1 MDVLLHE
8 AGMRIGKQKTE
19 KQKVGLHE
27 AVNRF
32 YGFMSSFINFLKRNK
47 LYSAV
52 NLLGLS
58 LSMAFVLLLAVY
70 VTSQLSTD
78 SFQKNADRIYV
89 IAQKETVTNA
99 YWMSRHMKA
108 NFPEI
113 EKSAS
118 YSTNGLQEYKIDGN
132 IVNARTSY
140 ADSSFFDMFS
150 FPLVEGDFRE
160 WKASIGGVLI
170 SESFAKAQFGDKDP
184 VGREIRFDGADSTVS
199 TLTVSGVFKD
209 IENSIIR
216 PCDIFLR
223 GEIMT
228 ITNRANDE
236 RMSNAGSSICFV
248 MAYPNADLPA
258 RHDDVLK
265 WCRENFWTYSS
276 DYGGDEND
284 VRIIPLRDVYFLSE
298 GYEDYNDSLVMGNKT
313 TVMLLGGMCFL
324 LLLFA
329 ILNYV
334 NMTTALS
341 GFRAKEMATRR
352 LIGATK
358 GGIFLKMIVE
368 STIICAAAMVVAIL
382 LGEALSPAVSK
393 ALNYDI
399 SIFKAVS
406 PASVLVCVLF
416 TVLVG
421 VIAGLV
427 PALIIQK
434 AEPIEIVRGTL
445 RLKTKTLY
453 SKVIIVIQNVI
464 TVVMLVT
471 AFTMH
476 LQIRSMINAPMG
488 YNTEDQITI
497 SNEYGRAGEL
507 APLIN
512 KLKAESCVEAVGLG
526 DGYPM
531 FDTNNW
537 TMSTESGKE
546 ASFQMV
552 KGDSA
557 YFNIL
562 GIRKKQD
569 NHSPNSYWLNE
580 YAYGI
585 LEIDESATEFT
596 TKSNS
601 TWQIGGIYYDF
612 KIKSLLQE
620 QHPALIYQY
629 DEYPAG
635 KWPWTILVKT
645 TPDHKEA
652 FARVK
657 AVFSELYP
665 DKLFD
670 ASYVEDDIKA
680 VFASENRVLEIMV
693 IFTILSL
700 FVSALGL
707 VAMSSYYM
715 QQERRTVSLK
725 KVYGADYNSVLWGL
739 VAEFMKMIGVAFV
752 IAVPVAWYL
761 MHTWLNGYSYRIGL
775 HWWIF
780 AVAGLFT
787 AVIAALAV
795 LWQAVRAARTN
806 PAIELKKE

>member
-1 MDVLLHE
+1 M
-8 AGMRIGKQKTE
+8 
-19 KQKVGLHE
+19 
-27 AVNRF
+27 N
-32 YGFMSSFINFLKRNK
+32 SFINFLKRNK

-89 IAQKETVTNA
+89 IAQKETLSSA
-99 YWMSRHMKA
+99 YWLSRHMKA

-113 EKSAS
+113 ERSAS
-118 YSTNGLQEYKIDGN
+118 YSSNGMREYKIDGN

-150 FPLVEGDFRE
+150 FPLVEGDFSE
-160 WKASIGGVLI
+160 WKASISGVLI

-236 RMSNAGSSICFV
+236 RMSNAGSSTCFV

-258 RHDDVLK
+258 RHDDILK
-265 WCRENFWTYSS
+265 WCRENFWRYMS
-276 DYGGDEND
+276 DYGGGDNN
-284 VRIIPLRDVYFLSE
+284 VRIIPLRDVYFLSD
-298 GYEDYNDSLVMGNKT
+298 GNEDYNDSLRLGNKT
-313 TVMLLGGMCFL
+313 TVMLLAGMCFL

-358 GGIFLKMIVE
+358 GGIFMKMIVE
-368 STIICAAAMVVAIL
+368 STIICAAAMVIAVL
-382 LGEALSPAVSK
+382 LGEAISPAASK
-393 ALNYDI
+393 VLNYDI
-399 SIFKAVS
+399 SIFKAIS
-406 PASVLVCVLF
+406 PVSVLVCVLF

-421 VIAGLV
+421 VIAGIV

-471 AFTMH
+471 AFTMF
-476 LQIRSMINAPMG
+476 LQIRSMINAPVG

-497 SNEYGRAGEL
+497 SNQFGLAGDL
-507 APLIN
+507 TPLIN

-526 DGYPM
+526 DGHPM
-531 FDTNNW
+531 FMTNNW
-537 TMSTESGKE
+537 TMSTESGRE
-546 ASFQMV
+546 ASFQLV

-585 LEIDESATEFT
+585 LGIDETATEFT
-596 TKSNS
+596 TKSNG
-601 TWQIGGIYYDF
+601 TMQIGGIYYDF
-612 KIKSLLQE
+612 KIKPLLEE

>member
-1 MDVLLHE
+1 M
-8 AGMRIGKQKTE
+8 
-19 KQKVGLHE
+19 
-27 AVNRF
+27 N
-32 YGFMSSFINFLKRNK
+32 SFINFLKRNK

-89 IAQKETVTNA
+89 IAQKETVTSA

-150 FPLVEGDFRE
+150 FPLVEGDLRE

-358 GGIFLKMIVE
+358 GGIFMKMIVE
-368 STIICAAAMVVAIL
+368 STIICAAAMVIAVL
-382 LGEALSPAVSK
+382 LGEAISPAASK
-393 ALNYDI
+393 VLNYDI
-399 SIFKAVS
+399 SIFKAIS

-416 TVLVG
+416 AVLVG

-434 AEPIEIVRGTL
+434 TEPIEIVRGTL

-471 AFTMH
+471 AFTMY

-537 TMSTESGKE
+537 TMSTESGRE
-546 ASFQMV
+546 ASFQLV

-569 NHSPNSYWLNE
+569 NHTPDCYWLNE
-580 YAYGI
+580 YAYGV
-585 LEIDESATEFT
+585 LGIDETATEFT
-596 TKSNS
+596 TKSNR
-601 TWQIGGIYYDF
+601 TMQIGGIYYDF
-612 KIKSLLQE
+612 KIKPLLEE

-725 KVYGADYNSVLWGL
+725 KVYGADYNSVLWSL

-787 AVIAALAV
+787 ALIAVLSV

>member
-1 MDVLLHE
+1 M
-8 AGMRIGKQKTE
+8 
-19 KQKVGLHE
+19 
-27 AVNRF
+27 
-32 YGFMSSFINFLKRNK
+32 
-47 LYSAV
+47 
-52 NLLGLS
+52 
-58 LSMAFVLLLAVY
+58 
-70 VTSQLSTD
+70 
-78 SFQKNADRIYV
+78 
-89 IAQKETVTNA
+89 
-99 YWMSRHMKA
+99 
-108 NFPEI
+108 
-113 EKSAS
+113 
-118 YSTNGLQEYKIDGN
+118 
-132 IVNARTSY
+132 
-140 ADSSFFDMFS
+140 
-150 FPLVEGDFRE
+150 
-160 WKASIGGVLI
+160 
-170 SESFAKAQFGDKDP
+170 
-184 VGREIRFDGADSTVS
+184 
-199 TLTVSGVFKD
+199 
-209 IENSIIR
+209 
-216 PCDIFLR
+216 
-223 GEIMT
+223 
-228 ITNRANDE
+228 
-236 RMSNAGSSICFV
+236 
-248 MAYPNADLPA
+248 
-258 RHDDVLK
+258 
-265 WCRENFWTYSS
+265 S
-276 DYGGDEND
+276 DYGGGDND
-284 VRIIPLRDVYFLSE
+284 VRIIPLRDVYFLSD
-298 GYEDYNDSLVMGNKT
+298 GNEDYNDSLRLGNKT
-313 TVMLLGGMCFL
+313 TVMLLAGMCFL

-358 GGIFLKMIVE
+358 GGIFMKMIVE
-368 STIICAAAMVVAIL
+368 STIICAAAMVIAVL
-382 LGEALSPAVSK
+382 LGEAISPAASK
-393 ALNYDI
+393 VLNYDI
-399 SIFKAVS
+399 SIFKAIS
-406 PASVLVCVLF
+406 PVSVLVCVLF

-421 VIAGLV
+421 VIAGIV

-471 AFTMH
+471 AFTMY

-537 TMSTESGKE
+537 TMSTESGRE
-546 ASFQMV
+546 ASFQLV

-569 NHSPNSYWLNE
+569 NHTPDCYWLNE
-580 YAYGI
+580 YAYGV
-585 LEIDESATEFT
+585 LGIDETATEFT
-596 TKSNS
+596 TKSNR
-601 TWQIGGIYYDF
+601 TMQIGGIYYDF
-612 KIKSLLQE
+612 KIKPLLEE

-725 KVYGADYNSVLWGL
+725 KVYGADYNSVLWSL

>member
-1 MDVLLHE
+1 M
-8 AGMRIGKQKTE
+8 
-19 KQKVGLHE
+19 
-27 AVNRF
+27 N
-32 YGFMSSFINFLKRNK
+32 SFINFLKRNK

-70 VTSQLSTD
+70 VTSQLGID
-78 SFQKNADRIYV
+78 SFNKNADRIYV
-89 IAQKETVTNA
+89 VAQKETLSSG
-99 YWMSRHMKA
+99 YWLSRHMKA
-108 NFPEI
+108 NFPEV
-113 EKSAS
+113 ERSAS
-118 YSTNGLQEYKIDGN
+118 YSSNGLQEYKIDGN

-160 WKASIGGVLI
+160 WKASISGVLI
-170 SESFAKAQFGDKDP
+170 SESFAKAQFADKDP
-184 VGREIRFDGADSTVS
+184 VGREIRYDGADSTVS
-199 TLTVSGVFKD
+199 ILTVSGVFKD
-209 IENSIIR
+209 IENSIIK

-228 ITNRANDE
+228 ITNQANDE
-236 RMSNAGSSICFV
+236 RMSNSGAATCFV
-248 MAYPNADLPA
+248 MTYPSADLPA
-258 RHDDVLK
+258 RHDDILK
-265 WCRENFWTYSS
+265 WCRENWWVYSS

-284 VRIIPLRDVYFLSE
+284 VRIIPLRDVYFLSD
-298 GYEDYNDSLVMGNKT
+298 GNEDYNDSLVLGNKT
-313 TVMLLGGMCFL
+313 TVMLLAGMCFL

-368 STIICAAAMVVAIL
+368 STIICAAAMIVAIL
-382 LGEALSPAVSK
+382 LGEAISPAASK
-393 ALNYDI
+393 VLNYDI

-406 PASVLVCVLF
+406 PVSVIVCVLF

-421 VIAGLV
+421 VIAGIV

-434 AEPIEIVRGTL
+434 AEPIEIIRGTL

-471 AFTMH
+471 AFTMF
-476 LQIRSMINAPMG
+476 LQIRSMINAPVG

-497 SNEYGRAGEL
+497 SNQFGRASEL
-507 APLIN
+507 TPLIN

-526 DGYPM
+526 NGHPM
-531 FDTNNW
+531 FMTNNW
-537 TMSTESGKE
+537 TMSTESGRE

-552 KGDSA
+552 QGDST

-569 NHSPNSYWLNE
+569 NHTPDCYWLNE
-580 YAYGI
+580 YAYGV
-585 LEIDESATEFT
+585 LGIDESATEFN
-596 TKSNS
+596 TKFNG
-601 TWQIGGIYYDF
+601 TMQIGGIYHDF
-612 KIKSLLQE
+612 KIKPLLEE

-629 DEYPAG
+629 DEYPA
-635 KWPWTILVKT
+635 KRWPWTILIKT

-652 FARVK
+652 LARVK
-657 AVFSELYP
+657 AVFDEMYP
-665 DKLFD
+665 DKIFD
-670 ASYVEDDIKA
+670 ASYVEDDIKM
-680 VFASENRVLEIMV
+680 VFASDRRVLEIMV
-693 IFTILSL
+693 IFTILSVL
-700 FVSALGL
+700 VSALGL

-739 VAEFMKMIGVAFV
+739 VAEFMKMIGVAFI

-761 MHTWLNGYSYRIGL
+761 MHTWLNGYSYSISL

-780 AVAGLFT
+780 AIAGLFT
-787 AVIAALAV
+787 ALIAVLAV
-795 LWQAVRAARTN
+795 LWQAIRAARTN
-806 PAIELKKE
+806 PALELKKE

>member
-1 MDVLLHE
+1 
-8 AGMRIGKQKTE
+8 MRIGKQKNE
-19 KQKVGLHE
+19 KQKVGLSE
-27 AVNRF
+27 AVNE
-32 YGFMSSFINFLKRNK
+32 FMSSFINFLKRNK

-89 IAQKETVTNA
+89 IAQKETVTSA

-248 MAYPNADLPA
+248 MVYPNADLPA

-265 WCRENFWTYSS
+265 WCRKNFWTYSS

-298 GYEDYNDSLVMGNKT
+298 GNEDYNEGLVMGNKT

-537 TMSTESGKE
+537 TMSTESGRE
-546 ASFQMV
+546 ASFQLV

-569 NHSPNSYWLNE
+569 NHTPDCYWLNE
-580 YAYGI
+580 YAYGV
-585 LEIDESATEFT
+585 LGIDETATEFT
-596 TKSNS
+596 TKSNR
-601 TWQIGGIYYDF
+601 TMQIGGIYYDF
-612 KIKSLLQE
+612 KIKPLLEE

-629 DEYPAG
+629 DEYPADR
-635 KWPWTILVKT
+635 WPWTILIKT

-652 FARVK
+652 FVRVK
-657 AVFSELYP
+657 AVIDEMYP
-665 DKLFD
+665 DKIFD
-670 ASYVEDDIKA
+670 ASYVEDDIKM
-680 VFASENRVLEIMV
+680 VFSSERRVLEIMV

-725 KVYGADYNSVLWGL
+725 KVYGADYNSVLWSL

>member
-8 AGMRIGKQKTE
+8 AGMRIGKQKNE
-19 KQKVGLHE
+19 KQKVGLSE
-27 AVNRF
+27 AVNE
-32 YGFMSSFINFLKRNK
+32 FMSSFINFLKRNK

-89 IAQKETVTNA
+89 IAQKETVTSA

-150 FPLVEGDFRE
+150 FPLVEGDLRE
-160 WKASIGGVLI
+160 WKASIGGALI
-170 SESFAKAQFGDKDP
+170 SESFAKAQFRDKDP

-368 STIICAAAMVVAIL
+368 STIICAAAMVIAVL
-382 LGEALSPAVSK
+382 LGEAISPAASK
-393 ALNYDI
+393 VLNYDI
-399 SIFKAVS
+399 SIFKAIS

-416 TVLVG
+416 AVLVG

-434 AEPIEIVRGTL
+434 TEPIEIVRGTL

-471 AFTMH
+471 AFTMY

-526 DGYPM
+526 EGYPM

-537 TMSTESGKE
+537 TMSTESGRE
-546 ASFQMV
+546 ASFQLV

-569 NHSPNSYWLNE
+569 NHTPDCYWLNE
-580 YAYGI
+580 YAYGV
-585 LEIDESATEFT
+585 LGIDETATEFT
-596 TKSNS
+596 TKSNR
-601 TWQIGGIYYDF
+601 TMQIGGIYDDF
-612 KIKSLLQE
+612 KIKPLLEE

>member
-1 MDVLLHE
+1 
-8 AGMRIGKQKTE
+8 
-19 KQKVGLHE
+19 
-27 AVNRF
+27 
-32 YGFMSSFINFLKRNK
+32 MSSFINFLKRNK

-70 VTSQLSTD
+70 VTSQLNTD

-89 IAQKETVTNA
+89 IAQKETLSSA
-99 YWMSRHMKA
+99 YWLSRHMKA

-113 EKSAS
+113 ERSAS
-118 YSTNGLQEYKIDGN
+118 YSSNGMQEYKIDGN

-150 FPLVEGDFRE
+150 FPLVEGDFSE
-160 WKASIGGVLI
+160 WKASISGVLI
-170 SESFAKAQFGDKDP
+170 SESFAKAQFGDRDP

-199 TLTVSGVFKD
+199 NLTVSGVFKD

-228 ITNRANDE
+228 ITNQTNDE
-236 RMSNAGSSICFV
+236 RMSNAGSSTCFV

-258 RHDDVLK
+258 RHDDILK
-265 WCRENFWTYSS
+265 WCRENFWRYMS
-276 DYGGDEND
+276 DYGGGDND
-284 VRIIPLRDVYFLSE
+284 VRIIPLRDVYFLSD
-298 GYEDYNDSLVMGNKT
+298 GNEDYNDSLRLGNKT
-313 TVMLLGGMCFL
+313 TVMLLAGMCFL

-358 GGIFLKMIVE
+358 GGIFMKMIVE
-368 STIICAAAMVVAIL
+368 STIICAAAMVIAVL
-382 LGEALSPAVSK
+382 LGEAISPAASK
-393 ALNYDI
+393 VLNYDI
-399 SIFKAVS
+399 SIFKAIS
-406 PASVLVCVLF
+406 PVSVLVCVLF

-421 VIAGLV
+421 VIAGIV

-471 AFTMH
+471 AFTMF
-476 LQIRSMINAPMG
+476 LQIRSMINAPVG

-497 SNEYGRAGEL
+497 SNQFGLAGDL
-507 APLIN
+507 TPLIN

-526 DGYPM
+526 DGHPM
-531 FDTNNW
+531 FMTNNW
-537 TMSTESGKE
+537 TMSTESGRE
-546 ASFQMV
+546 ASFQLV

-585 LEIDESATEFT
+585 LEIDETATEFT
-596 TKSNS
+596 TKSNR
-601 TWQIGGIYYDF
+601 TMQIGGIYYDF
-612 KIKSLLQE
+612 KIKPLLEE

-652 FARVK
+652 LARVK

-725 KVYGADYNSVLWGL
+725 KVYGADYNSVLWSL

-787 AVIAALAV
+787 ALIAVLSV

>member
-1 MDVLLHE
+1 M
-8 AGMRIGKQKTE
+8 
-19 KQKVGLHE
+19 
-27 AVNRF
+27 N
-32 YGFMSSFINFLKRNK
+32 SFINFLKRNK

-89 IAQKETVTNA
+89 IAQKETLSSG
-99 YWMSRHMKA
+99 YWLSRHMKA

-113 EKSAS
+113 ERSAS
-118 YSTNGLQEYKIDGN
+118 YSSNGLQEYKIDGN

-150 FPLVEGDFRE
+150 FPLVEGDYRE
-160 WKASIGGVLI
+160 WKASISGVLI
-170 SESFAKAQFGDKDP
+170 SESFAKAQFGDRDP

-199 TLTVSGVFKD
+199 NLTVSGVFKD
-209 IENSIIR
+209 IENSIIK

-228 ITNRANDE
+228 KTNLANDE
-236 RMSNAGSSICFV
+236 RMSNSGAATCFV
-248 MAYPNADLPA
+248 MTYPNAGLPA
-258 RHDDVLK
+258 RHDDILK
-265 WCRENFWTYSS
+265 WCRKHCWTYMS
-276 DYGGDEND
+276 DYGGDDND
-284 VRIIPLRDVYFLSE
+284 VRIIPLRDVYFLSD
-298 GYEDYNDSLVMGNKT
+298 GNEDYNDGLILGNKT
-313 TVMLLGGMCFL
+313 TVMLLAGMCFL

-368 STIICAAAMVVAIL
+368 STIICAAAMVIAIL
-382 LGEALSPAVSK
+382 LGEAISPAASK
-393 ALNYDI
+393 VLNYDI
-399 SIFKAVS
+399 SIFKAIS
-406 PASVLVCVLF
+406 PVSVLVCVLF

-421 VIAGLV
+421 VIAGIV

-471 AFTMH
+471 AFTMF
-476 LQIRSMINAPMG
+476 LQIRSMISAPVG

-497 SNEYGRAGEL
+497 SNEYGRAGDL
-507 APLIN
+507 TPLIN

-526 DGYPM
+526 NGYPM
-531 FDTNNW
+531 FTTNNW
-537 TMSTESGKE
+537 TMATESGKE

-552 KGDSA
+552 QGDSV

-569 NHSPNSYWLNE
+569 NHTPDCYWLNE
-580 YAYGI
+580 YAYGV
-585 LEIDESATEFT
+585 LGIDETATEFT

-601 TWQIGGIYYDF
+601 TMQIGGIYYNF
-612 KIKSLLQE
+612 KIKPLLEE

-629 DEYPAG
+629 DEYPADR
-635 KWPWTILVKT
+635 WPWTILIKT

-657 AVFSELYP
+657 AVIDEMYP
-665 DKLFD
+665 DKIFD
-670 ASYVEDDIKA
+670 ASYVEDDIKT
-680 VFASENRVLEIMV
+680 VFASERRVLEIMV

-700 FVSALGL
+700 LVSALGL

-780 AVAGLFT
+780 ALAGLFT
-787 AVIAALAV
+787 ALIAVLAV
-795 LWQAVRAARTN
+795 LWQAIRAARTN

>member
-1 MDVLLHE
+1 MN
-8 AGMRIGKQKTE
+8 M
-19 KQKVGLHE
+19 
-27 AVNRF
+27 N
-32 YGFMSSFINFLKRNK
+32 SFINFLKRNK

-52 NLLGLS
+52 NFLGLG

-70 VTSQLSTD
+70 VTSQLGTD
-78 SFQKNADRIYV
+78 SFNKNADRIYLV
-89 IAQKETVTNA
+89 AQKETVSTG
-99 YWMSRHMKA
+99 YWMSRHLKA

-113 EKSAS
+113 EMSAS
-118 YSTNGLQEYKIDGN
+118 YSTNGLQEYKIDGS
-132 IVNARTSY
+132 IVNANTSY

-150 FPLVEGDFRE
+150 FPLVEGDLAG
-160 WKASIGGVLI
+160 WKASRSGVLV
-170 SESFAKAQFGDKDP
+170 SDSFAKAQFGDKDP
-184 VGREIRFDGADSTVS
+184 VGREIGFDGADSTVS

-209 IENSIIR
+209 IENSIIK

-228 ITNRANDE
+228 MTNLANDE
-236 RMSNAGSSICFV
+236 RMSNAGAATCFV
-248 MAYPNADLPA
+248 MAWPNADFPA
-258 RHDDVLK
+258 RRSDVLK
-265 WCRENFWTYSS
+265 WCQENFWTYSS
-276 DYGGDEND
+276 DYGGEEND
-284 VRIIPLRDVYFLSE
+284 VRIIPLRDVYFLSD
-298 GYEDYNDSLVMGNKT
+298 GNEDYNESLVLGNKT
-313 TVMLLGGMCFL
+313 TVMLLSGMCFL

-341 GFRAKEMATRR
+341 GFRAREMATRR

-368 STIICAAAMVVAIL
+368 STIICAAAMVIAIL
-382 LGEALSPAVSK
+382 LGEAISPAASK
-393 ALNYDI
+393 VLNYDI

-406 PASVLVCVLF
+406 PISVLVCVLF
-416 TVLVG
+416 TVLIG
-421 VIAGLV
+421 VVAGLV

-471 AFTMH
+471 AFTMY

-488 YNTEDQITI
+488 YNTKDQITI
-497 SNEYGRAGEL
+497 DNEYGLGGEL
-507 APLIN
+507 GPLIDR
-512 KLKAESCVEAVGLG
+512 LKAESCVEAVGLG
-526 DGYPM
+526 NGYPM
-531 FDTNNW
+531 FSTNNW
-537 TMSTESGKE
+537 TMSTKNGRE
-546 ASFQMV
+546 ASFQLV

-585 LEIDESATEFT
+585 LEIDETATEFT

-601 TWQIGGIYYDF
+601 TMQIGGIYYDF
-612 KIKSLLQE
+612 KIKPLLEE

-629 DEYPAG
+629 DEYPEN
-635 KWPWTILVKT
+635 KWPWMILVKT

-657 AVFSELYP
+657 AVIDELYP
-665 DKLFD
+665 DKIFD
-670 ASYVEDDIKA
+670 ASYVEDDIKM

-693 IFTILSL
+693 LFTILSL

-725 KVYGADYNSVLWGL
+725 KVYGADYNTVLWSL

-761 MHTWLNGYSYRIGL
+761 MRTWLNGYSYRIGL

-780 AVAGLFT
+780 VAVGLFT
-787 AVIAALAV
+787 AVIAALSV

-806 PAIELKKE
+806 PAVELKKE

>member
-1 MDVLLHE
+1 M
-8 AGMRIGKQKTE
+8 
-19 KQKVGLHE
+19 
-27 AVNRF
+27 N
-32 YGFMSSFINFLKRNK
+32 SFINFLKRNK

-70 VTSQLSTD
+70 VTSQLGID
-78 SFQKNADRIYV
+78 SFNKNADRIYV
-89 IAQKETVTNA
+89 IAQKETLSTG
-99 YWMSRHMKA
+99 YWLPRHMKA

-113 EKSAS
+113 ERSAS
-118 YSTNGLQEYKIDGN
+118 YSSNGLQEYKIDGN
-132 IVNARTSY
+132 TVNARTSY
-140 ADSSFFDMFS
+140 ADSSFFDIFS

-160 WKASIGGVLI
+160 WKASTSGVLI
-170 SESFAKAQFGDKDP
+170 SESFAKAQFVDKDP

-209 IENSIIR
+209 IENSIIK

-228 ITNRANDE
+228 ITNLANDE
-236 RMSNAGSSICFV
+236 RMSNSGSSTCFV

-258 RHDDVLK
+258 RHDDILK
-265 WCRENFWTYSS
+265 WCRENWWTFSS

-284 VRIIPLRDVYFLSE
+284 VRIIPLRDVYFLSD
-298 GYEDYNDSLVMGNKT
+298 GNEDYNDSLILGNKT
-313 TVMLLGGMCFL
+313 TVMLLAGMCFL

-358 GGIFLKMIVE
+358 GGIFLKMIIE
-368 STIICAAAMVVAIL
+368 STIICAAAMVIAIL
-382 LGEALSPAVSK
+382 LGEAISPVASK
-393 ALNYDI
+393 VLNYDI

-406 PASVLVCVLF
+406 PLSVLVCVLF

-421 VIAGLV
+421 VIAGIV

-453 SKVIIVIQNVI
+453 SKVIIVVQNVI

-471 AFTMH
+471 AFTMF

-537 TMSTESGKE
+537 TMSTESGRE
-546 ASFQMV
+546 ASFQLV

-569 NHSPNSYWLNE
+569 NHTPDCYWLNE
-580 YAYGI
+580 YAYGV
-585 LEIDESATEFT
+585 LGIDETATEFT
-596 TKSNS
+596 TKSNR
-601 TWQIGGIYYDF
+601 TMQIGGIYYDF
-612 KIKSLLQE
+612 KIKPLLEE

-629 DEYPAG
+629 DEYPADR
-635 KWPWTILVKT
+635 WPWTILIKT

-652 FARVK
+652 FVRVK
-657 AVFSELYP
+657 AVIDEMYP
-665 DKLFD
+665 DKIFD
-670 ASYVEDDIKA
+670 ASYVEDDIKM
-680 VFASENRVLEIMV
+680 VFSSERRVLEIMV

-725 KVYGADYNSVLWGL
+725 KVYGADYNSVLWSL

>member
-1 MDVLLHE
+1 
-8 AGMRIGKQKTE
+8 
-19 KQKVGLHE
+19 
-27 AVNRF
+27 
-32 YGFMSSFINFLKRNK
+32 MSSFINFLKRNK

-70 VTSQLSTD
+70 VTSQLNTD

-89 IAQKETVTNA
+89 IAQKETLSSA
-99 YWMSRHMKA
+99 YWLSRHMKA

-150 FPLVEGDFRE
+150 FPLVEGDLRE

-265 WCRENFWTYSS
+265 WCRENFWTYLS

-382 LGEALSPAVSK
+382 LGEALSPVVSK

-434 AEPIEIVRGTL
+434 AEPIKIVRGTL

-531 FDTNNW
+531 FSTNNW

-546 ASFQMV
+546 ASFQLV

-569 NHSPNSYWLNE
+569 NHSPNS
-580 YAYGI
+580 
-585 LEIDESATEFT
+585 
-596 TKSNS
+596 
-601 TWQIGGIYYDF
+601 
-612 KIKSLLQE
+612 LL
-620 QHPALIYQY
+620 
-629 DEYPAG
+629 
-635 KWPWTILVKT
+635 
-645 TPDHKEA
+645 
-652 FARVK
+652 
-657 AVFSELYP
+657 
-665 DKLFD
+665 
-670 ASYVEDDIKA
+670 
-680 VFASENRVLEIMV
+680 
-693 IFTILSL
+693 
-700 FVSALGL
+700 
-707 VAMSSYYM
+707 
-715 QQERRTVSLK
+715 
-725 KVYGADYNSVLWGL
+725 
-739 VAEFMKMIGVAFV
+739 AE
-752 IAVPVAWYL
+752 
-761 MHTWLNGYSYRIGL
+761 
-775 HWWIF
+775 
-780 AVAGLFT
+780 
-787 AVIAALAV
+787 
-795 LWQAVRAARTN
+795 
-806 PAIELKKE
+806 

>member
-1 MDVLLHE
+1 
-8 AGMRIGKQKTE
+8 
-19 KQKVGLHE
+19 
-27 AVNRF
+27 
-32 YGFMSSFINFLKRNK
+32 MSSFINFLKRNK

-78 SFQKNADRIYV
+78 SFQKNADRIYI
-89 IAQKETVTNA
+89 IAQKETLSSA
-99 YWMSRHMKA
+99 YWLSRHMKA

-113 EKSAS
+113 ERSAS
-118 YSTNGLQEYKIDGN
+118 YSSNGMQEYKIDGN

-150 FPLVEGDFRE
+150 FPLVEGDFSE
-160 WKASIGGVLI
+160 WKASISGVLI
-170 SESFAKAQFGDKDP
+170 SESFAKAQFGDRDP

-199 TLTVSGVFKD
+199 NLTVSGVFKD

-228 ITNRANDE
+228 ITNQSNDE
-236 RMSNAGSSICFV
+236 RMSNAGSSTCFV

-258 RHDDVLK
+258 RHDDILK
-265 WCRENFWTYSS
+265 WCRENFWRYMS
-276 DYGGDEND
+276 DYGGGDND
-284 VRIIPLRDVYFLSE
+284 VRIIPLRDVYFLSD
-298 GYEDYNDSLVMGNKT
+298 GNEDYNDSLRLGNKT
-313 TVMLLGGMCFL
+313 TVMLLAGMCFL

-358 GGIFLKMIVE
+358 GGIFMKMIVE
-368 STIICAAAMVVAIL
+368 STIICAAAMVIAVL
-382 LGEALSPAVSK
+382 LGEAISPAASK
-393 ALNYDI
+393 VLNYDI
-399 SIFKAVS
+399 SIFKAIS
-406 PASVLVCVLF
+406 PVSVLVCVLF

-421 VIAGLV
+421 VIAGIV

-471 AFTMH
+471 AFTMF
-476 LQIRSMINAPMG
+476 LQIRSMINAPVG

-497 SNEYGRAGEL
+497 SNQFGLAGDL
-507 APLIN
+507 TPLIN

-526 DGYPM
+526 DGHPM
-531 FDTNNW
+531 FMTNNW
-537 TMSTESGKE
+537 TMSTESGRE
-546 ASFQMV
+546 ASFQLV

-569 NHSPNSYWLNE
+569 NHTPDCYWLNE
-580 YAYGI
+580 YAYGV
-585 LEIDESATEFT
+585 LEIDETATEFT
-596 TKSNS
+596 TKSNR
-601 TWQIGGIYYDF
+601 TMQIGGIYYDF
-612 KIKSLLQE
+612 KIKPLLEE

-629 DEYPAG
+629 DEYPADR
-635 KWPWTILVKT
+635 WPWTILIKT

-652 FARVK
+652 FVRVK
-657 AVFSELYP
+657 AVIDEMYP
-665 DKLFD
+665 DKIFD
-670 ASYVEDDIKA
+670 ASYVEDDIKM
-680 VFASENRVLEIMV
+680 VFSSERRVLEIMV

>member
-1 MDVLLHE
+1 M
-8 AGMRIGKQKTE
+8 
-19 KQKVGLHE
+19 
-27 AVNRF
+27 
-32 YGFMSSFINFLKRNK
+32 
-47 LYSAV
+47 
-52 NLLGLS
+52 
-58 LSMAFVLLLAVY
+58 
-70 VTSQLSTD
+70 
-78 SFQKNADRIYV
+78 
-89 IAQKETVTNA
+89 
-99 YWMSRHMKA
+99 
-108 NFPEI
+108 
-113 EKSAS
+113 
-118 YSTNGLQEYKIDGN
+118 
-132 IVNARTSY
+132 
-140 ADSSFFDMFS
+140 
-150 FPLVEGDFRE
+150 
-160 WKASIGGVLI
+160 
-170 SESFAKAQFGDKDP
+170 
-184 VGREIRFDGADSTVS
+184 
-199 TLTVSGVFKD
+199 
-209 IENSIIR
+209 
-216 PCDIFLR
+216 
-223 GEIMT
+223 
-228 ITNRANDE
+228 
-236 RMSNAGSSICFV
+236 
-248 MAYPNADLPA
+248 
-258 RHDDVLK
+258 
-265 WCRENFWTYSS
+265 S
-276 DYGGDEND
+276 DYGGGDND
-284 VRIIPLRDVYFLSE
+284 VRIIPLRDVYFLSD
-298 GYEDYNDSLVMGNKT
+298 GNEDYNDSLRLGNKT
-313 TVMLLGGMCFL
+313 TVMLLAGMCFL

-358 GGIFLKMIVE
+358 GGIFMKMIVE
-368 STIICAAAMVVAIL
+368 STIICAAAMIVAIL
-382 LGEALSPAVSK
+382 LGEAISPAASK
-393 ALNYDI
+393 VLNYDI
-399 SIFKAVS
+399 SIFEAVS
-406 PASVLVCVLF
+406 PVSVIVCVLF

-421 VIAGLV
+421 VIAGIV

-453 SKVIIVIQNVI
+453 SKVIIVIQNII

-471 AFTMH
+471 AFTMY

-497 SNEYGRAGEL
+497 SNQFGLAGDL
-507 APLIN
+507 TPLLN
-512 KLKAESCVEAVGLG
+512 KLKAESCIGAVGLG
-526 DGYPM
+526 DGHPM
-531 FDTNNW
+531 FMTNNW
-537 TMSTESGKE
+537 TMSTESGRE
-546 ASFQMV
+546 ASFQLI
-552 KGDSA
+552 KGDST

-569 NHSPNSYWLNE
+569 NHTPDCYWLNE
-580 YAYGI
+580 YAYGV
-585 LEIDESATEFT
+585 LGIDETATEFT
-596 TKSNS
+596 TKSNR
-601 TWQIGGIYYDF
+601 TMQIGGIYYDF
-612 KIKSLLQE
+612 KIKPLLEE

>member
-8 AGMRIGKQKTE
+8 AGMRIGKQKNE
-19 KQKVGLHE
+19 KQKVGLRE
-27 AVNRF
+27 AVNR
-32 YGFMSSFINFLKRNK
+32 FMSSFINFLKRNK

-89 IAQKETVTNA
+89 IAQKETVTSA

-150 FPLVEGDFRE
+150 FPLVEGDLRE
-160 WKASIGGVLI
+160 WKASIGGALI
-170 SESFAKAQFGDKDP
+170 SESFAKAQFRDKDP

-358 GGIFLKMIVE
+358 GGIFMKMIVE
-368 STIICAAAMVVAIL
+368 STIICAAAMVIAVL
-382 LGEALSPAVSK
+382 LGEAISPAASK
-393 ALNYDI
+393 VLNYDI
-399 SIFKAVS
+399 SIFKAIS

-416 TVLVG
+416 AVLVG

-434 AEPIEIVRGTL
+434 TEPIEIVRGTL

-471 AFTMH
+471 AFTMY

-537 TMSTESGKE
+537 TMSTESGRE
-546 ASFQMV
+546 ASFQLV

-569 NHSPNSYWLNE
+569 NHTPDCYWLNE
-580 YAYGI
+580 YAYGV
-585 LEIDESATEFT
+585 LGIDETATEFT
-596 TKSNS
+596 TKSNR
-601 TWQIGGIYYDF
+601 TMQIGGIYYDF
-612 KIKSLLQE
+612 KIKPLLEE

-635 KWPWTILVKT
+635 KWPWTILIKT

-652 FARVK
+652 FVRVK
-657 AVFSELYP
+657 AVIDEMYP
-665 DKLFD
+665 DKIFD
-670 ASYVEDDIKA
+670 ASYVEDDIKM
-680 VFASENRVLEIMV
+680 VFSSERRVLEIMV

>member
-1 MDVLLHE
+1 
-8 AGMRIGKQKTE
+8 
-19 KQKVGLHE
+19 
-27 AVNRF
+27 
-32 YGFMSSFINFLKRNK
+32 MSSFINFLKRNK

-70 VTSQLSTD
+70 VTSQLGID
-78 SFQKNADRIYV
+78 SFNKNADRIYV
-89 IAQKETVTNA
+89 IAQKETLSTG
-99 YWMSRHMKA
+99 YWLPRHMKA

-113 EKSAS
+113 ERSAS
-118 YSTNGLQEYKIDGN
+118 YSSNGLQEYKIDGN
-132 IVNARTSY
+132 TVNARTSY
-140 ADSSFFDMFS
+140 ADSSFFDIFS

-160 WKASIGGVLI
+160 WKASTSGVLI
-170 SESFAKAQFGDKDP
+170 SESFAKAQFADKDP

-209 IENSIIR
+209 IENSIIK

-228 ITNRANDE
+228 ITNLANDE
-236 RMSNAGSSICFV
+236 RMSNSGSSTCFV

-258 RHDDVLK
+258 RHDDILK
-265 WCRENFWTYSS
+265 WCRENWWTFSS

-284 VRIIPLRDVYFLSE
+284 VRIIPLRDVYFLSD
-298 GYEDYNDSLVMGNKT
+298 GNEDYNDSLILGNKT
-313 TVMLLGGMCFL
+313 TVMLLAGMCFL

-382 LGEALSPAVSK
+382 LGEAISPAASK
-393 ALNYDI
+393 VLNYDI
-399 SIFKAVS
+399 SIFKAIS
-406 PASVLVCVLF
+406 PVSVLVCVLF

-421 VIAGLV
+421 VIAGIV

-471 AFTMH
+471 AFTMF
-476 LQIRSMINAPMG
+476 LQIRSMINAPVG

-497 SNEYGRAGEL
+497 SNQFGLAGDL
-507 APLIN
+507 TPLIN

-526 DGYPM
+526 DGHPM
-531 FDTNNW
+531 FMTNNW
-537 TMSTESGKE
+537 TMSTESGRE
-546 ASFQMV
+546 ASFQLV

-569 NHSPNSYWLNE
+569 NHTPDCYWLNE
-580 YAYGI
+580 YAYGV
-585 LEIDESATEFT
+585 LEIDETATEFT
-596 TKSNS
+596 TKSNR
-601 TWQIGGIYYDF
+601 TMQIGGIYYDF
-612 KIKSLLQE
+612 KIKSLLEE

-725 KVYGADYNSVLWGL
+725 KVYGADYNSVLWSL

>member
-8 AGMRIGKQKTE
+8 TGMRIGKQKNE

-89 IAQKETVTNA
+89 IAQKETVTSA

-150 FPLVEGDFRE
+150 FPLVEGDLRE

-170 SESFAKAQFGDKDP
+170 SESFAKAQFGDRDP

-199 TLTVSGVFKD
+199 NLTVSGVFKD

-298 GYEDYNDSLVMGNKT
+298 GNEDYNEGLVMGNKT

-368 STIICAAAMVVAIL
+368 STIICAAAMIVAIL

-497 SNEYGRAGEL
+497 GNEYGRASEL

-526 DGYPM
+526 NGYPM
-531 FDTNNW
+531 FGTNNW
-537 TMSTESGKE
+537 TMSTESG
-546 ASFQMV
+546 
-552 KGDSA
+552 
-557 YFNIL
+557 
-562 GIRKKQD
+562 R
-569 NHSPNSYWLNE
+569 
-580 YAYGI
+580 
-585 LEIDESATEFT
+585 
-596 TKSNS
+596 
-601 TWQIGGIYYDF
+601 
-612 KIKSLLQE
+612 
-620 QHPALIYQY
+620 
-629 DEYPAG
+629 
-635 KWPWTILVKT
+635 
-645 TPDHKEA
+645 
-652 FARVK
+652 
-657 AVFSELYP
+657 
-665 DKLFD
+665 
-670 ASYVEDDIKA
+670 
-680 VFASENRVLEIMV
+680 
-693 IFTILSL
+693 
-700 FVSALGL
+700 
-707 VAMSSYYM
+707 
-715 QQERRTVSLK
+715 
-725 KVYGADYNSVLWGL
+725 
-739 VAEFMKMIGVAFV
+739 
-752 IAVPVAWYL
+752 
-761 MHTWLNGYSYRIGL
+761 
-775 HWWIF
+775 
-780 AVAGLFT
+780 
-787 AVIAALAV
+787 
-795 LWQAVRAARTN
+795 
-806 PAIELKKE
+806 

>member
-1 MDVLLHE
+1 M
-8 AGMRIGKQKTE
+8 
-19 KQKVGLHE
+19 
-27 AVNRF
+27 N
-32 YGFMSSFINFLKRNK
+32 SFINFLKRNK

-89 IAQKETVTNA
+89 IAQKETLSSA
-99 YWMSRHMKA
+99 YWLSRHMKA

-113 EKSAS
+113 ERSAS

-160 WKASIGGVLI
+160 WKASIGGALI
-170 SESFAKAQFGDKDP
+170 SESFAKAQFRDKDP

-368 STIICAAAMVVAIL
+368 STIICAAAMVIAVL
-382 LGEALSPAVSK
+382 LGEAISPAASK
-393 ALNYDI
+393 VLNYDI
-399 SIFKAVS
+399 SIFKAIS

-416 TVLVG
+416 AVLVG

-434 AEPIEIVRGTL
+434 TEPIEIVRGTL

-471 AFTMH
+471 AFTMY

-537 TMSTESGKE
+537 TMSTESGRE
-546 ASFQMV
+546 ASFQLV

-569 NHSPNSYWLNE
+569 NHTPDCYWLNE
-580 YAYGI
+580 YAYGV
-585 LEIDESATEFT
+585 LGIDETATEFT
-596 TKSNS
+596 TKSNR
-601 TWQIGGIYYDF
+601 TMQIGGIYYDF
-612 KIKSLLQE
+612 KIKPLLEE

>member
-1 MDVLLHE
+1 M
-8 AGMRIGKQKTE
+8 
-19 KQKVGLHE
+19 
-27 AVNRF
+27 
-32 YGFMSSFINFLKRNK
+32 
-47 LYSAV
+47 
-52 NLLGLS
+52 
-58 LSMAFVLLLAVY
+58 
-70 VTSQLSTD
+70 
-78 SFQKNADRIYV
+78 
-89 IAQKETVTNA
+89 
-99 YWMSRHMKA
+99 
-108 NFPEI
+108 
-113 EKSAS
+113 
-118 YSTNGLQEYKIDGN
+118 
-132 IVNARTSY
+132 
-140 ADSSFFDMFS
+140 
-150 FPLVEGDFRE
+150 
-160 WKASIGGVLI
+160 
-170 SESFAKAQFGDKDP
+170 
-184 VGREIRFDGADSTVS
+184 
-199 TLTVSGVFKD
+199 
-209 IENSIIR
+209 
-216 PCDIFLR
+216 
-223 GEIMT
+223 
-228 ITNRANDE
+228 
-236 RMSNAGSSICFV
+236 
-248 MAYPNADLPA
+248 
-258 RHDDVLK
+258 
-265 WCRENFWTYSS
+265 S
-276 DYGGDEND
+276 DYGGGDND
-284 VRIIPLRDVYFLSE
+284 VRIIPLRDVYFLSD
-298 GYEDYNDSLVMGNKT
+298 GNEDYNDSLRLGNKT
-313 TVMLLGGMCFL
+313 TVMLLAGMCFL

-358 GGIFLKMIVE
+358 GGIFMKMIVE

-421 VIAGLV
+421 VIAGIV

-471 AFTMH
+471 AFTMF
-476 LQIRSMINAPMG
+476 LQIRSMINAPVG

-537 TMSTESGKE
+537 TMSTESGRE
-546 ASFQMV
+546 ASFQLV

-569 NHSPNSYWLNE
+569 NHTPDCYWLNE
-580 YAYGI
+580 YAYGV
-585 LEIDESATEFT
+585 LGIDETATEFT
-596 TKSNS
+596 TKSNR
-601 TWQIGGIYYDF
+601 TMQIGGIYYDF
-612 KIKSLLQE
+612 KIKPLLEE

-629 DEYPAG
+629 DEYPADR
-635 KWPWTILVKT
+635 WPWTILIKT

-652 FARVK
+652 FVRVK
-657 AVFSELYP
+657 AVIDEMYP
-665 DKLFD
+665 DKIFD
-670 ASYVEDDIKA
+670 ASYVEDDIKM
-680 VFASENRVLEIMV
+680 VFSSERRVLEIMV

-787 AVIAALAV
+787 ALIAVLSV

>member
-1 MDVLLHE
+1 
-8 AGMRIGKQKTE
+8 
-19 KQKVGLHE
+19 
-27 AVNRF
+27 
-32 YGFMSSFINFLKRNK
+32 MSSFINFLKRNK

-70 VTSQLSTD
+70 VTSQLGID
-78 SFQKNADRIYV
+78 SFNKNADRIYV
-89 IAQKETVTNA
+89 IAQKETLSTG
-99 YWMSRHMKA
+99 YWLPRHMKA

-113 EKSAS
+113 ERSAS
-118 YSTNGLQEYKIDGN
+118 YSSNGLQEYKIDGN
-132 IVNARTSY
+132 TVNARTSY
-140 ADSSFFDMFS
+140 ADSSFFDIFS
-150 FPLVEGDFRE
+150 FLLVEGDFRE
-160 WKASIGGVLI
+160 WKASTSGVLI
-170 SESFAKAQFGDKDP
+170 SESFAKAQFADKDP

-209 IENSIIR
+209 IENSIIK

-228 ITNRANDE
+228 ITNLANDE
-236 RMSNAGSSICFV
+236 RMSNSGSSTCFV

-258 RHDDVLK
+258 RHDDILK
-265 WCRENFWTYSS
+265 WCRENWWTYSS
-276 DYGGDEND
+276 DYGGGDND
-284 VRIIPLRDVYFLSE
+284 VRIIPLRDVYFLSD
-298 GYEDYNDSLVMGNKT
+298 GNEDYNDSLRLGNKT
-313 TVMLLGGMCFL
+313 TVMLLAGMCFL

-358 GGIFLKMIVE
+358 GGIFMKMIVE
-368 STIICAAAMVVAIL
+368 STIICAAAMVIAVL
-382 LGEALSPAVSK
+382 LGEAISPAASK
-393 ALNYDI
+393 VLNYDI
-399 SIFKAVS
+399 SIFKAIS
-406 PASVLVCVLF
+406 PVSVLVCVLF

-421 VIAGLV
+421 VIAGIV

-471 AFTMH
+471 AFTMF
-476 LQIRSMINAPMG
+476 LQIRSMINAPVG

-537 TMSTESGKE
+537 TMSTESGRE
-546 ASFQMV
+546 ASFQLV

-569 NHSPNSYWLNE
+569 NHTPDCYWLNE
-580 YAYGI
+580 YAYGV
-585 LEIDESATEFT
+585 LGIDETATEFT
-596 TKSNS
+596 TKSNR
-601 TWQIGGIYYDF
+601 TMQIGGIYYDF
-612 KIKSLLQE
+612 KIKPLLEE

-629 DEYPAG
+629 DEYPADR
-635 KWPWTILVKT
+635 WPWTILIKT

-652 FARVK
+652 FVRVK
-657 AVFSELYP
+657 AVIDEMYP
-665 DKLFD
+665 DKIFD
-670 ASYVEDDIKA
+670 ASYVEDDIKM
-680 VFASENRVLEIMV
+680 VFSSERRVLEIMV

>member
-8 AGMRIGKQKTE
+8 AGMRIGKQKNE
-19 KQKVGLHE
+19 KQKVGLRE
-27 AVNRF
+27 AVNE
-32 YGFMSSFINFLKRNK
+32 FMSSFINFLKRNK

-89 IAQKETVTNA
+89 IAQKETVTSA

-113 EKSAS
+113 ERSAS

-170 SESFAKAQFGDKDP
+170 SESFAKAYFRDKDP

-236 RMSNAGSSICFV
+236 RMSNAGSSTCFV

-298 GYEDYNDSLVMGNKT
+298 GNEDYNEGLVMGNKT

-421 VIAGLV
+421 VIAGIV

-497 SNEYGRAGEL
+497 SNEYGRAGE
-507 APLIN
+507 
-512 KLKAESCVEAVGLG
+512 
-526 DGYPM
+526 
-531 FDTNNW
+531 
-537 TMSTESGKE
+537 
-546 ASFQMV
+546 
-552 KGDSA
+552 
-557 YFNIL
+557 
-562 GIRKKQD
+562 
-569 NHSPNSYWLNE
+569 
-580 YAYGI
+580 
-585 LEIDESATEFT
+585 
-596 TKSNS
+596 
-601 TWQIGGIYYDF
+601 
-612 KIKSLLQE
+612 
-620 QHPALIYQY
+620 
-629 DEYPAG
+629 
-635 KWPWTILVKT
+635 
-645 TPDHKEA
+645 
-652 FARVK
+652 
-657 AVFSELYP
+657 
-665 DKLFD
+665 
-670 ASYVEDDIKA
+670 
-680 VFASENRVLEIMV
+680 
-693 IFTILSL
+693 
-700 FVSALGL
+700 
-707 VAMSSYYM
+707 
-715 QQERRTVSLK
+715 
-725 KVYGADYNSVLWGL
+725 
-739 VAEFMKMIGVAFV
+739 
-752 IAVPVAWYL
+752 
-761 MHTWLNGYSYRIGL
+761 
-775 HWWIF
+775 
-780 AVAGLFT
+780 
-787 AVIAALAV
+787 
-795 LWQAVRAARTN
+795 
-806 PAIELKKE
+806 

>member
-1 MDVLLHE
+1 
-8 AGMRIGKQKTE
+8 
-19 KQKVGLHE
+19 
-27 AVNRF
+27 
-32 YGFMSSFINFLKRNK
+32 MSSFINFLKRNK

-70 VTSQLSTD
+70 VTSQLNTD

-89 IAQKETVTNA
+89 IAQKETLSSA
-99 YWMSRHMKA
+99 YWLSRHMKA

-113 EKSAS
+113 ERSAS
-118 YSTNGLQEYKIDGN
+118 YSSNGMQEYKIDGN

-150 FPLVEGDFRE
+150 FPLVEGDFSE
-160 WKASIGGVLI
+160 WKASISGVLI
-170 SESFAKAQFGDKDP
+170 SESFAKAQFGDRDP

-199 TLTVSGVFKD
+199 NLTVSGVFKD

-228 ITNRANDE
+228 ITNQTNDE
-236 RMSNAGSSICFV
+236 RMSNAGSSTCFV

-258 RHDDVLK
+258 RHDDILK
-265 WCRENFWTYSS
+265 WCRENFWRYMS
-276 DYGGDEND
+276 DYGGGDND
-284 VRIIPLRDVYFLSE
+284 VRIIPLRDVYFLSD
-298 GYEDYNDSLVMGNKT
+298 GNEDYNDSLRLGNKT
-313 TVMLLGGMCFL
+313 TVMLLAGMCFL

-358 GGIFLKMIVE
+358 GGIFMKMIVE
-368 STIICAAAMVVAIL
+368 STIICAAAMVIAVL
-382 LGEALSPAVSK
+382 LGEAISPAASK
-393 ALNYDI
+393 VLNYDI
-399 SIFKAVS
+399 SIFKAIS
-406 PASVLVCVLF
+406 PVSVLVCVLF

-421 VIAGLV
+421 VIAGIV

-471 AFTMH
+471 AFTMF
-476 LQIRSMINAPMG
+476 LQIRSMINAPVG

-497 SNEYGRAGEL
+497 SNQFGLAGDL
-507 APLIN
+507 TPLIN

-526 DGYPM
+526 DGHPM
-531 FDTNNW
+531 FMTNNW
-537 TMSTESGKE
+537 TMSTESGRE
-546 ASFQMV
+546 ASFQLV

-585 LEIDESATEFT
+585 LEIDETATEFT
-596 TKSNS
+596 TKSNR
-601 TWQIGGIYYDF
+601 TMQIGGIYYDF
-612 KIKSLLQE
+612 KIKPLLEE

-652 FARVK
+652 LARVK

>member
-1 MDVLLHE
+1 M
-8 AGMRIGKQKTE
+8 
-19 KQKVGLHE
+19 
-27 AVNRF
+27 N
-32 YGFMSSFINFLKRNK
+32 SFINFLKRNK

-70 VTSQLSTD
+70 VTSQLGID
-78 SFQKNADRIYV
+78 SFNKNADRIYV
-89 IAQKETVTNA
+89 IAQKETLSTG
-99 YWMSRHMKA
+99 YWLPRHMKA

-113 EKSAS
+113 ERSAS
-118 YSTNGLQEYKIDGN
+118 YSSNGLQEYKIDGN
-132 IVNARTSY
+132 TVNARTSY
-140 ADSSFFDMFS
+140 ADSSFFDIFS

-160 WKASIGGVLI
+160 WKASTSGVLI
-170 SESFAKAQFGDKDP
+170 SESFAKAQFVDKDP

-209 IENSIIR
+209 IENSIIK

-228 ITNRANDE
+228 ITNLANDE
-236 RMSNAGSSICFV
+236 RMSNSGSSTCFV

-258 RHDDVLK
+258 RHDDILK
-265 WCRENFWTYSS
+265 WCRENWWTFSS

-284 VRIIPLRDVYFLSE
+284 VRIIPLRDVYFLSD
-298 GYEDYNDSLVMGNKT
+298 GNEDYNDSLILGNKT
-313 TVMLLGGMCFL
+313 TVMLLAGMCFL

-358 GGIFLKMIVE
+358 GGIFLKMIIE
-368 STIICAAAMVVAIL
+368 STIICAAAMVIAIL
-382 LGEALSPAVSK
+382 LGEAISPVASK
-393 ALNYDI
+393 VLNYDI

-406 PASVLVCVLF
+406 PLSVLVCVLF

-421 VIAGLV
+421 VIAGIV

-453 SKVIIVIQNVI
+453 SKVIIVVQNVI

-471 AFTMH
+471 AFTMF

-512 KLKAESCVEAVGLG
+512 KLKAKAAVEAVGLG

-531 FDTNNW
+531 FSTNNW

-546 ASFQMV
+546 ASFQLV

-569 NHSPNSYWLNE
+569 NHSPNNYWLNE

-585 LEIDESATEFT
+585 LEIDETATEFT

-601 TWQIGGIYYDF
+601 TMQIGGIYYDF
-612 KIKSLLQE
+612 KIKPLLGE

-629 DEYPAG
+629 DEYPANR
-635 KWPWTILVKT
+635 WPWTILVKT
-645 TPDHKEA
+645 TSDHKES

-657 AVFSELYP
+657 AVIDELYP
-665 DKLFD
+665 DKIFD
-670 ASYVEDDIKA
+670 ASYVEDDIKM

-693 IFTILSL
+693 LFTILSL

-725 KVYGADYNSVLWGL
+725 KVYGADYDTVLWGL
-739 VAEFMKMIGVAFV
+739 VAEFMKMIGVAFI

>member
-8 AGMRIGKQKTE
+8 AGMRIGKQKNE
-19 KQKVGLHE
+19 KQKVGLSE
-27 AVNRF
+27 AVNE
-32 YGFMSSFINFLKRNK
+32 FMSSFINFLKRNK

-89 IAQKETVTNA
+89 IAQKETVTSA

-150 FPLVEGDFRE
+150 FPLVEGDLRE

-170 SESFAKAQFGDKDP
+170 SESFAKAQFRDKDP

-228 ITNRANDE
+228 ITNLANDE

-265 WCRENFWTYSS
+265 WCRENFWTYLS

-476 LQIRSMINAPMG
+476 LQIRSMINAPVG

-537 TMSTESGKE
+537 TMSTESGRE
-546 ASFQMV
+546 ASFQLV

-569 NHSPNSYWLNE
+569 NHTPDCYWLNE
-580 YAYGI
+580 YAYGV
-585 LEIDESATEFT
+585 LGIDETATEFT
-596 TKSNS
+596 TKSNR
-601 TWQIGGIYYDF
+601 TMQIGGIYYDF
-612 KIKSLLQE
+612 KIKPLLEE

-629 DEYPAG
+629 DEYPADR
-635 KWPWTILVKT
+635 WPWTILIKT

-652 FARVK
+652 FVRVK
-657 AVFSELYP
+657 AVIDEMYP
-665 DKLFD
+665 DKIFD
-670 ASYVEDDIKA
+670 ASYVEDDIKM
-680 VFASENRVLEIMV
+680 VFSSENRVLEIMV

>member
-1 MDVLLHE
+1 M
-8 AGMRIGKQKTE
+8 
-19 KQKVGLHE
+19 
-27 AVNRF
+27 N
-32 YGFMSSFINFLKRNK
+32 SFINFLKRNK

-89 IAQKETVTNA
+89 IAQKETLSSA
-99 YWMSRHMKA
+99 YWLSRHMKA

-113 EKSAS
+113 ERSAS
-118 YSTNGLQEYKIDGN
+118 YSSNGMQEYKIDGN

-150 FPLVEGDFRE
+150 FPLVEGDFSE
-160 WKASIGGVLI
+160 WKASISGVLI
-170 SESFAKAQFGDKDP
+170 SESFAKAQFGDRDP

-199 TLTVSGVFKD
+199 NLTVSGVFKD

-228 ITNRANDE
+228 ITNQANDE
-236 RMSNAGSSICFV
+236 RMSNAGSSTCFV

-258 RHDDVLK
+258 RHDDILK
-265 WCRENFWTYSS
+265 WCRENFWRYMS
-276 DYGGDEND
+276 DYGGGDND
-284 VRIIPLRDVYFLSE
+284 VRIIPLRDVYFLSD
-298 GYEDYNDSLVMGNKT
+298 GNEDYNDSLRLGNKT
-313 TVMLLGGMCFL
+313 TVMLLAGMCFL

-358 GGIFLKMIVE
+358 GGIFMKMIVE
-368 STIICAAAMVVAIL
+368 STIICAAAMVIAVL
-382 LGEALSPAVSK
+382 LGEAISPAASK
-393 ALNYDI
+393 VLNYDI
-399 SIFKAVS
+399 SIFKAIS
-406 PASVLVCVLF
+406 PVSVLVCVLF

-421 VIAGLV
+421 VIAGIV

-471 AFTMH
+471 AFTMF
-476 LQIRSMINAPMG
+476 LQIRSMINAPVG

-497 SNEYGRAGEL
+497 SNQFGLAGDL
-507 APLIN
+507 TPLIN

-526 DGYPM
+526 DGHPM
-531 FDTNNW
+531 FMTNNW
-537 TMSTESGKE
+537 TMSTESGRE
-546 ASFQMV
+546 ASFQLV

-585 LEIDESATEFT
+585 LEIDETATEFT
-596 TKSNS
+596 TKSNG
-601 TWQIGGIYYDF
+601 TMQIGGIYYDF
-612 KIKSLLQE
+612 KIKPLLEE

-652 FARVK
+652 LARVK
-657 AVFSELYP
+657 AVIDEMYP
-665 DKLFD
+665 DKIFD
-670 ASYVEDDIKA
+670 ASYVEDDIKM
-680 VFASENRVLEIMV
+680 VFSSERRVLEIMV

-787 AVIAALAV
+787 ALIAVLSV

>member
-1 MDVLLHE
+1 M
-8 AGMRIGKQKTE
+8 
-19 KQKVGLHE
+19 
-27 AVNRF
+27 N
-32 YGFMSSFINFLKRNK
+32 SFINFLKRNK

-70 VTSQLSTD
+70 VTSQLGID
-78 SFQKNADRIYV
+78 SFNKNADRIYV
-89 IAQKETVTNA
+89 IAQKETLSTG
-99 YWMSRHMKA
+99 YWLPRHMKA

-113 EKSAS
+113 ERSAS
-118 YSTNGLQEYKIDGN
+118 YSSNGLQEYKIDGN
-132 IVNARTSY
+132 TVNARTSY
-140 ADSSFFDMFS
+140 ADSSFFDIFS

-160 WKASIGGVLI
+160 WKASTSGVLI
-170 SESFAKAQFGDKDP
+170 SESFAKAQFADKDP

-209 IENSIIR
+209 IENSIIK

-228 ITNRANDE
+228 ITNLANDE
-236 RMSNAGSSICFV
+236 RMSNSGSSTCFV

-258 RHDDVLK
+258 RHDDILK
-265 WCRENFWTYSS
+265 WCRENWWTFSS

-284 VRIIPLRDVYFLSE
+284 VRIIPLRDVYFLSD
-298 GYEDYNDSLVMGNKT
+298 GNEDYNDSLILGNKT
-313 TVMLLGGMCFL
+313 TVMLLAGMCFL

-358 GGIFLKMIVE
+358 GGIFLKMIIE
-368 STIICAAAMVVAIL
+368 STIICAAAMVIAIL
-382 LGEALSPAVSK
+382 LGEAISPVASK
-393 ALNYDI
+393 VLNYDI

-406 PASVLVCVLF
+406 PLSVLVCVLF

-421 VIAGLV
+421 VIAGIV

-453 SKVIIVIQNVI
+453 SKVIIVVQNVI

-471 AFTMH
+471 AFTMY

-512 KLKAESCVEAVGLG
+512 KLNAESCVEAVGLG

-531 FDTNNW
+531 FGTNNW

-546 ASFQMV
+546 ASFQLV

-569 NHSPNSYWLNE
+569 NHSPNNYWLNE

-585 LEIDESATEFT
+585 LEIDETATEFT
-596 TKSNS
+596 TKSNG
-601 TWQIGGIYYDF
+601 TMQIGGIYYDF
-612 KIKSLLQE
+612 KIKPLLEE

-629 DEYPAG
+629 DEYPAK

-739 VAEFMKMIGVAFV
+739 VTEFMKMIGVAFI

-780 AVAGLFT
+780 VAAGLFT
-787 AVIAALAV
+787 ALIAVLSV
-795 LWQAVRAARTN
+795 LWQAIRAARTN

>member
-8 AGMRIGKQKTE
+8 AGMRIGKQKNE
-19 KQKVGLHE
+19 KQKVGLRE
-27 AVNRF
+27 AVNR
-32 YGFMSSFINFLKRNK
+32 FMSSFINFLKRNK

-89 IAQKETVTNA
+89 IAQKETLSSA
-99 YWMSRHMKA
+99 YWLSRHMKA

-113 EKSAS
+113 ERSAS
-118 YSTNGLQEYKIDGN
+118 YSSNGMQEYKIDGN

-150 FPLVEGDFRE
+150 FPLVEGDFSE
-160 WKASIGGVLI
+160 WKASISGVLI
-170 SESFAKAQFGDKDP
+170 SESFAKAQFGDRDP

-199 TLTVSGVFKD
+199 NLTVSGVFKD

-228 ITNRANDE
+228 ITNQANDE
-236 RMSNAGSSICFV
+236 RMSNAGSSTCFV

-258 RHDDVLK
+258 RHDDILK
-265 WCRENFWTYSS
+265 WCRENFWRYMS
-276 DYGGDEND
+276 DYGGGDND
-284 VRIIPLRDVYFLSE
+284 VRIIPLRDVYFLSD
-298 GYEDYNDSLVMGNKT
+298 GNEDYNDSLRLGNKT
-313 TVMLLGGMCFL
+313 TVMLLAGMCFL

-358 GGIFLKMIVE
+358 GGIFMKMIVE
-368 STIICAAAMVVAIL
+368 STIICAAAMVIAVL
-382 LGEALSPAVSK
+382 LGEAISPAASK
-393 ALNYDI
+393 VLNYDI
-399 SIFKAVS
+399 SIFKAIS
-406 PASVLVCVLF
+406 PVSVLVCVLF

-421 VIAGLV
+421 VIAGIV

-471 AFTMH
+471 AFTMF
-476 LQIRSMINAPMG
+476 LQIRSMINAPVG

-497 SNEYGRAGEL
+497 SNQFGLAGDL
-507 APLIN
+507 TPLIN

-526 DGYPM
+526 DGHPM
-531 FDTNNW
+531 FMTNNW
-537 TMSTESGKE
+537 TMSTESGRE
-546 ASFQMV
+546 ASFQLV

-585 LEIDESATEFT
+585 LEIDETATEFT
-596 TKSNS
+596 TKSNG
-601 TWQIGGIYYDF
+601 TMQIGGIYYDF
-612 KIKSLLQE
+612 KIKPLLEE

-652 FARVK
+652 LARVK
-657 AVFSELYP
+657 AVIDEMYP
-665 DKLFD
+665 DKIFD
-670 ASYVEDDIKA
+670 ASYVEDDIKM
-680 VFASENRVLEIMV
+680 VFSSERRVLEIMV

-787 AVIAALAV
+787 AVIAVLAV

>member
-1 MDVLLHE
+1 
-8 AGMRIGKQKTE
+8 
-19 KQKVGLHE
+19 
-27 AVNRF
+27 
-32 YGFMSSFINFLKRNK
+32 MSSFINFLKRNK

-89 IAQKETVTNA
+89 IAQKETLSSA
-99 YWMSRHMKA
+99 YWLSRHMKA

-113 EKSAS
+113 ERSAS
-118 YSTNGLQEYKIDGN
+118 YSSNGMQEYKIDGN

-150 FPLVEGDFRE
+150 FPLVEGDFSE
-160 WKASIGGVLI
+160 WKASISGVLI
-170 SESFAKAQFGDKDP
+170 SESFAKAQFGDRDP

-199 TLTVSGVFKD
+199 NLTVSGVFKD

-223 GEIMT
+223 GEIIT
-228 ITNRANDE
+228 ITNLANDE
-236 RMSNAGSSICFV
+236 RMSNAGSSTCFV

-258 RHDDVLK
+258 RHDDILK
-265 WCRENFWTYSS
+265 WCRENFWRYMS
-276 DYGGDEND
+276 DYGGGDND
-284 VRIIPLRDVYFLSE
+284 VRIIPLRDVYFLSD
-298 GYEDYNDSLVMGNKT
+298 GNEDYNDSLRLGNKT
-313 TVMLLGGMCFL
+313 TVMLLAGMCFL

-358 GGIFLKMIVE
+358 GGIFMKMIVE
-368 STIICAAAMVVAIL
+368 STIICAAAMVIAVL
-382 LGEALSPAVSK
+382 LGEAISPAASK
-393 ALNYDI
+393 VLNYDI
-399 SIFKAVS
+399 SIFKAIS
-406 PASVLVCVLF
+406 PVSVLVCVLF

-421 VIAGLV
+421 VIAGIV

-471 AFTMH
+471 AFTMF
-476 LQIRSMINAPMG
+476 LQIRSMINAPVG

-497 SNEYGRAGEL
+497 SNQFGLAGDL
-507 APLIN
+507 TPLIN

-526 DGYPM
+526 DGHPM
-531 FDTNNW
+531 FMTNNW
-537 TMSTESGKE
+537 TMSTESGRE
-546 ASFQMV
+546 ASFQLV

-562 GIRKKQD
+562 GIRKKLD
-569 NHSPNSYWLNE
+569 NHTPDCYWLNE
-580 YAYGI
+580 YAYGV

-596 TKSNS
+596 TKSNR
-601 TWQIGGIYYDF
+601 TMQIGGIYYDF
-612 KIKSLLQE
+612 KIKPLLEE
-620 QHPALIYQY
+620 QLPALIYQY

-652 FARVK
+652 FVRVK
-657 AVFSELYP
+657 AVIDEMYP
-665 DKLFD
+665 DKIFD
-670 ASYVEDDIKA
+670 ASYVEDDIKM
-680 VFASENRVLEIMV
+680 VFSSERRVLEIMV

-725 KVYGADYNSVLWGL
+725 KVYGADYNSVLWSL

>member
-1 MDVLLHE
+1 M
-8 AGMRIGKQKTE
+8 
-19 KQKVGLHE
+19 
-27 AVNRF
+27 N
-32 YGFMSSFINFLKRNK
+32 SFINFLKRNK

-70 VTSQLSTD
+70 VTSQLNTD

-89 IAQKETVTNA
+89 IAQKETLSSA
-99 YWMSRHMKA
+99 YWLSRHMKA

-113 EKSAS
+113 ERSAS
-118 YSTNGLQEYKIDGN
+118 YSSNGMQEYKIDGN

-150 FPLVEGDFRE
+150 FPLVEGDFSE
-160 WKASIGGVLI
+160 WKASISGVLI
-170 SESFAKAQFGDKDP
+170 SESFAKAQFGDRDP

-199 TLTVSGVFKD
+199 NLTVSGVFKD

-223 GEIMT
+223 GEITT
-228 ITNRANDE
+228 IINQANDE
-236 RMSNAGSSICFV
+236 RMSNAGSSTCFV

-258 RHDDVLK
+258 RHDDILK
-265 WCRENFWTYSS
+265 WCRENFWRYMS
-276 DYGGDEND
+276 DYGGGDND
-284 VRIIPLRDVYFLSE
+284 VRIIPLRDVYFLSD
-298 GYEDYNDSLVMGNKT
+298 GNEDYNDSLRLGNKT
-313 TVMLLGGMCFL
+313 TVMLLAGMCFL

-358 GGIFLKMIVE
+358 GGIFMKMIVE
-368 STIICAAAMVVAIL
+368 STIICAAAMVIAVL
-382 LGEALSPAVSK
+382 LGEAISPAASK
-393 ALNYDI
+393 VLNYDI
-399 SIFKAVS
+399 SIFKAIS
-406 PASVLVCVLF
+406 PVSVLVCVLF

-421 VIAGLV
+421 VIAGIV

-471 AFTMH
+471 AFTMS
-476 LQIRSMINAPMG
+476 LQIRSMINAPVG

-497 SNEYGRAGEL
+497 SNQFGLAGDL
-507 APLIN
+507 TPLIN

-526 DGYPM
+526 DGHPM
-531 FDTNNW
+531 FMTNNW
-537 TMSTESGKE
+537 TMSTESGRE
-546 ASFQMV
+546 ASFQLV

-585 LEIDESATEFT
+585 LEIDETATEFT
-596 TKSNS
+596 TKSNR
-601 TWQIGGIYYDF
+601 TMQIGGIYYDF
-612 KIKSLLQE
+612 KIKPLLEE

-629 DEYPAG
+629 DEYPADR
-635 KWPWTILVKT
+635 WPWTILIKT

-652 FARVK
+652 FVRVK
-657 AVFSELYP
+657 AVIDEMYP
-665 DKLFD
+665 DKIFD
-670 ASYVEDDIKA
+670 ASYVEDDIKM
-680 VFASENRVLEIMV
+680 VFSSERRVLEIMV

>member
-8 AGMRIGKQKTE
+8 AGMRIGKQKNE
-19 KQKVGLHE
+19 KQKVGLRE
-27 AVNRF
+27 AVNE
-32 YGFMSSFINFLKRNK
+32 FMSSFINFLKRNK

-89 IAQKETVTNA
+89 IAQKETVTSA

-150 FPLVEGDFRE
+150 FPLVEGDLRE
-160 WKASIGGVLI
+160 WKASIGGALI
-170 SESFAKAQFGDKDP
+170 SESFAKAQFRDKDP

-228 ITNRANDE
+228 ITNRTNDE

-368 STIICAAAMVVAIL
+368 STIICAAAMVIAVL
-382 LGEALSPAVSK
+382 LGEAISPAASK
-393 ALNYDI
+393 VLNYDI
-399 SIFKAVS
+399 SIFKAIS

-416 TVLVG
+416 AVLVG

-434 AEPIEIVRGTL
+434 TEPIEIVRGTL

-471 AFTMH
+471 AFTMY

-537 TMSTESGKE
+537 TMSTESGRE
-546 ASFQMV
+546 ASFQLV

-569 NHSPNSYWLNE
+569 NHTPDCYWLNE
-580 YAYGI
+580 YAYGV
-585 LEIDESATEFT
+585 LGIDETATEFT
-596 TKSNS
+596 TKSNR
-601 TWQIGGIYYDF
+601 TMQIGGIYYDF
-612 KIKSLLQE
+612 KIKPLLEE

-645 TPDHKEA
+645 TSDHKEA
-652 FARVK
+652 LARVK

-707 VAMSSYYM
+707 VAISSYYM

-787 AVIAALAV
+787 ALIAVLSV

>member
-1 MDVLLHE
+1 
-8 AGMRIGKQKTE
+8 
-19 KQKVGLHE
+19 
-27 AVNRF
+27 
-32 YGFMSSFINFLKRNK
+32 MSSFINFLKRNK

-70 VTSQLSTD
+70 VTSQLGID
-78 SFQKNADRIYV
+78 SFNKNADRIYV
-89 IAQKETVTNA
+89 IAQEETLSSG
-99 YWMSRHMKA
+99 YWLSRHMKA

-113 EKSAS
+113 EKAAS
-118 YSTNGLQEYKIDGN
+118 YSSNGLQEYKIDGN

-160 WKASIGGVLI
+160 WKASTSGVLI
-170 SESFAKAQFGDKDP
+170 SESFAKAQFADKDP

-209 IENSIIR
+209 IENSIIK

-228 ITNRANDE
+228 ITNQANDE
-236 RMSNAGSSICFV
+236 RMSNAGAATCFV
-248 MAYPNADLPA
+248 MAWPNADLPA
-258 RHDDVLK
+258 RHDDILK
-265 WCRENFWTYSS
+265 WCRENWWPYSS

-284 VRIIPLRDVYFLSE
+284 VRIIPLRDVYFLSD
-298 GYEDYNDSLVMGNKT
+298 GNEDYNDSLVLGNKT
-313 TVMLLGGMCFL
+313 TVMLLAGMCFL

-368 STIICAAAMVVAIL
+368 STIICAAAMVIAVLI
-382 LGEALSPAVSK
+382 GEAISPVASK
-393 ALNYDI
+393 VLNYDI
-399 SIFKAVS
+399 SIFKAIS
-406 PASVLVCVLF
+406 PVSVLVCILF

-421 VIAGLV
+421 VIAGIV

-471 AFTMH
+471 AFTMY
-476 LQIRSMINAPMG
+476 LQVRSMISAPMG
-488 YNTEDQITI
+488 YNTKDQITVD
-497 SNEYGRAGEL
+497 NEFGRAGEL
-507 APLIN
+507 APLIDR
-512 KLKAESCVEAVGLG
+512 LKAESCVEAVGLG
-526 DGYPM
+526 NGYPM
-531 FDTNNW
+531 FSTNNW
-537 TMSTESGKE
+537 TMSTESGRE

-552 KGDSA
+552 QGDSV
-557 YFNIL
+557 YFSIL

-569 NHSPNSYWLNE
+569 NHAPDKYWLNE
-580 YAYGI
+580 YAYGV
-585 LEIDESATEFT
+585 LGIDETATEFT
-596 TKSNS
+596 TKFNG
-601 TWQIGGIYYDF
+601 TMQIGGIYYDF
-612 KIKSLLQE
+612 KLKPLLEE

-629 DEYPAG
+629 NEYPAQR
-635 KWPWTILVKT
+635 WPWLLLIKT
-645 TPDHKEA
+645 GPDHKEA

-657 AVFSELYP
+657 SVIEEVYP
-665 DKLFD
+665 GKIFD
-670 ASYVEDDIKA
+670 AAYVEDDIEK

-725 KVYGADYNSVLWGL
+725 KVYGADYNSALWSL
-739 VAEFMKMIGVAFV
+739 VAEFMKIIGVAFV

-780 AVAGLFT
+780 AAAGLFT
-787 AVIAALAV
+787 AVIAALSV

-806 PAIELKKE
+806 PAVELKKE

>member
-8 AGMRIGKQKTE
+8 AGMRIGKQKNE
-19 KQKVGLHE
+19 KQKVGLRE
-27 AVNRF
+27 AVNR
-32 YGFMSSFINFLKRNK
+32 FMSSFINFLKRNK

-89 IAQKETVTNA
+89 IAQKETLSSA
-99 YWMSRHMKA
+99 YWLSRHMKA

-113 EKSAS
+113 ERSAS
-118 YSTNGLQEYKIDGN
+118 YSSNGMQEYKIDGN

-150 FPLVEGDFRE
+150 FPLVEGDFSE
-160 WKASIGGVLI
+160 WKASISGVLI
-170 SESFAKAQFGDKDP
+170 SESFAKAQFGDRDP

-199 TLTVSGVFKD
+199 NLTVSGVFKD

-228 ITNRANDE
+228 ITNQTNDE
-236 RMSNAGSSICFV
+236 RMSNAGSSTCFV

-258 RHDDVLK
+258 RHDDILK
-265 WCRENFWTYSS
+265 WCRENFWRYMS
-276 DYGGDEND
+276 DYGGGDND
-284 VRIIPLRDVYFLSE
+284 VRIIPLRDVYFLSD
-298 GYEDYNDSLVMGNKT
+298 GNEDYNDSLRLGNKT
-313 TVMLLGGMCFL
+313 TVMLLAGMCFL

-358 GGIFLKMIVE
+358 GGIFMKMIVE
-368 STIICAAAMVVAIL
+368 STIICAAAMVIAVL
-382 LGEALSPAVSK
+382 LGEAISPAASK
-393 ALNYDI
+393 VLNYDI
-399 SIFKAVS
+399 SIFKAIS
-406 PASVLVCVLF
+406 PVSVLVCVLF

-421 VIAGLV
+421 VIAGIV

-471 AFTMH
+471 AFTMF
-476 LQIRSMINAPMG
+476 LQIRSMINAPVG

-497 SNEYGRAGEL
+497 SNQFGLAGDL
-507 APLIN
+507 TPLIN

-526 DGYPM
+526 DGHPM
-531 FDTNNW
+531 FMTNNW
-537 TMSTESGKE
+537 TMSTESGRE
-546 ASFQMV
+546 ASFQLV

-585 LEIDESATEFT
+585 LEIDETATEFT
-596 TKSNS
+596 TKSNG
-601 TWQIGGIYYDF
+601 TMQIGGIYYDF
-612 KIKSLLQE
+612 KIKPLLEE

-652 FARVK
+652 LARVK

-739 VAEFMKMIGVAFV
+739 VAEFMKMIGVAFF

>member
-8 AGMRIGKQKTE
+8 AGMRIGKQKNE
-19 KQKVGLHE
+19 KQKVGLRE
-27 AVNRF
+27 AVNR
-32 YGFMSSFINFLKRNK
+32 FMSSFINFLKRNK

-113 EKSAS
+113 ERSAS

-160 WKASIGGVLI
+160 WKASIGGALI
-170 SESFAKAQFGDKDP
+170 SESFAKAQFRDKDP

-358 GGIFLKMIVE
+358 GGIFMKMIVE
-368 STIICAAAMVVAIL
+368 STIICAAAMVIAVL
-382 LGEALSPAVSK
+382 LGEAISPAASK
-393 ALNYDI
+393 VLNYDI
-399 SIFKAVS
+399 SIFKAIS

-416 TVLVG
+416 AVLVG

-434 AEPIEIVRGTL
+434 TEPIEIVRGTL

-471 AFTMH
+471 AFTMY

-537 TMSTESGKE
+537 TMSTESGRE
-546 ASFQMV
+546 ASFQLV

-569 NHSPNSYWLNE
+569 NHTPDCYWLNE
-580 YAYGI
+580 YAYGV
-585 LEIDESATEFT
+585 LGIDETATEFT
-596 TKSNS
+596 TKSNR
-601 TWQIGGIYYDF
+601 TMQIGGIYYDF
-612 KIKSLLQE
+612 KIKPLLEE

-635 KWPWTILVKT
+635 KWPWTILIKT

>member
-1 MDVLLHE
+1 M
-8 AGMRIGKQKTE
+8 
-19 KQKVGLHE
+19 
-27 AVNRF
+27 N
-32 YGFMSSFINFLKRNK
+32 SFINFLKRNK

-70 VTSQLSTD
+70 VTSQLNTD

-89 IAQKETVTNA
+89 IAQKETLSSA
-99 YWMSRHMKA
+99 YWLSRHMKA

-113 EKSAS
+113 ERSAS
-118 YSTNGLQEYKIDGN
+118 YSSNGMQEYKIDGN
-132 IVNARTSY
+132 TVNARTSY

-150 FPLVEGDFRE
+150 FPLVEGDFSE
-160 WKASIGGVLI
+160 WKASISGVLI
-170 SESFAKAQFGDKDP
+170 SESFAKAQFGDRDP

-228 ITNRANDE
+228 ITNQANDE
-236 RMSNAGSSICFV
+236 RMSNAGSSTCFV

-258 RHDDVLK
+258 RHDDILK
-265 WCRENFWTYSS
+265 WCRENFWRYMS
-276 DYGGDEND
+276 DYGGGDND
-284 VRIIPLRDVYFLSE
+284 VRIIPLRDVYFLSD
-298 GYEDYNDSLVMGNKT
+298 GNEDYNDSLRLGNKT
-313 TVMLLGGMCFL
+313 TVMLLAGMCFL

-358 GGIFLKMIVE
+358 GGIFMKMIVE
-368 STIICAAAMVVAIL
+368 STIICAAAMVIAVL
-382 LGEALSPAVSK
+382 LGEAISPAASK
-393 ALNYDI
+393 VLNYDI
-399 SIFKAVS
+399 SIFKAIS
-406 PASVLVCVLF
+406 PVSVLVCVLF

-421 VIAGLV
+421 VIAGIV

-471 AFTMH
+471 AFTMF
-476 LQIRSMINAPMG
+476 LQIRSMINAPVG

-497 SNEYGRAGEL
+497 SNQFGLAGDL
-507 APLIN
+507 TPLIN

-526 DGYPM
+526 DGHPM
-531 FDTNNW
+531 FMTNNW
-537 TMSTESGKE
+537 TMSTESGRE
-546 ASFQMV
+546 ASFQLV

-585 LEIDESATEFT
+585 LEIDETATEFT
-596 TKSNS
+596 TKSNR
-601 TWQIGGIYYDF
+601 TMQIGGIYYDF
-612 KIKSLLQE
+612 KIKPLLEE

-629 DEYPAG
+629 DEYPADR
-635 KWPWTILVKT
+635 WPWTILIKT

-652 FARVK
+652 LARVK

-787 AVIAALAV
+787 ALIAVLSV

>member
-1 MDVLLHE
+1 
-8 AGMRIGKQKTE
+8 MRIGKQKNE
-19 KQKVGLHE
+19 KQKVGLSE
-27 AVNRF
+27 AVN
-32 YGFMSSFINFLKRNK
+32 GFMSSFINFLKRNK

-89 IAQKETVTNA
+89 IAQKETLSTG
-99 YWMSRHMKA
+99 YWLPRHMKA

-113 EKSAS
+113 ERSAS
-118 YSTNGLQEYKIDGN
+118 YSSNGLQEYKIDGN
-132 IVNARTSY
+132 TVNARTSY
-140 ADSSFFDMFS
+140 ADSSFFDIFS

-160 WKASIGGVLI
+160 WKASTSGVLI
-170 SESFAKAQFGDKDP
+170 SESFAKAQFADKDP

-209 IENSIIR
+209 IENSIIK

-228 ITNRANDE
+228 ITNLANDE
-236 RMSNAGSSICFV
+236 RMSNSGSSTCFV

-258 RHDDVLK
+258 RHDDILK
-265 WCRENFWTYSS
+265 WCRENWWTFSS

-284 VRIIPLRDVYFLSE
+284 VRIIPLRDVYFLSD
-298 GYEDYNDSLVMGNKT
+298 GNEDYNDSLILGNKT
-313 TVMLLGGMCFL
+313 TVMLLAGMCFL

-368 STIICAAAMVVAIL
+368 STIICAAAMIVAIL

-526 DGYPM
+526 NGYPM
-531 FDTNNW
+531 FGTNNW

-552 KGDSA
+552 QGDSA

-569 NHSPNSYWLNE
+569 NHSPNNYWLNE
-580 YAYGI
+580 YAYGV
-585 LEIDESATEFT
+585 LGIDETAMEFT
-596 TKSNS
+596 TKSNG
-601 TWQIGGIYYDF
+601 TMQIGGIYYDF
-612 KIKSLLQE
+612 KIKPLLEE

-652 FARVK
+652 LARVK

-787 AVIAALAV
+787 ALIAVLSV

>member
-1 MDVLLHE
+1 M
-8 AGMRIGKQKTE
+8 
-19 KQKVGLHE
+19 
-27 AVNRF
+27 
-32 YGFMSSFINFLKRNK
+32 
-47 LYSAV
+47 
-52 NLLGLS
+52 
-58 LSMAFVLLLAVY
+58 
-70 VTSQLSTD
+70 
-78 SFQKNADRIYV
+78 
-89 IAQKETVTNA
+89 
-99 YWMSRHMKA
+99 
-108 NFPEI
+108 
-113 EKSAS
+113 
-118 YSTNGLQEYKIDGN
+118 
-132 IVNARTSY
+132 
-140 ADSSFFDMFS
+140 
-150 FPLVEGDFRE
+150 
-160 WKASIGGVLI
+160 
-170 SESFAKAQFGDKDP
+170 
-184 VGREIRFDGADSTVS
+184 
-199 TLTVSGVFKD
+199 
-209 IENSIIR
+209 
-216 PCDIFLR
+216 
-223 GEIMT
+223 
-228 ITNRANDE
+228 
-236 RMSNAGSSICFV
+236 
-248 MAYPNADLPA
+248 
-258 RHDDVLK
+258 
-265 WCRENFWTYSS
+265 S
-276 DYGGDEND
+276 DYGGGDND
-284 VRIIPLRDVYFLSE
+284 VRIIPLRDVYFLSD
-298 GYEDYNDSLVMGNKT
+298 GNEDYNDSLRLGNKT
-313 TVMLLGGMCFL
+313 TVMLLAGMCFL

-358 GGIFLKMIVE
+358 GGIFMKMIVE
-368 STIICAAAMVVAIL
+368 STIICAAAMVIAVL
-382 LGEALSPAVSK
+382 LGEAISPAASK
-393 ALNYDI
+393 VLNYDI
-399 SIFKAVS
+399 SIFKAIS
-406 PASVLVCVLF
+406 PVSVLVCVLF

-421 VIAGLV
+421 VIAGIV

-471 AFTMH
+471 AFTMF
-476 LQIRSMINAPMG
+476 LQIRSMINAPAG

-537 TMSTESGKE
+537 TMSTESGRE
-546 ASFQMV
+546 ASFQLV

-569 NHSPNSYWLNE
+569 NHTPDCYWLNE
-580 YAYGI
+580 YAYGV
-585 LEIDESATEFT
+585 LGIDETATEFT
-596 TKSNS
+596 TKSNR
-601 TWQIGGIYYDF
+601 TMQIGGIYYDF
-612 KIKSLLQE
+612 KIKPLLEE

-629 DEYPAG
+629 DEYPADR
-635 KWPWTILVKT
+635 WPWTILIKT

-652 FARVK
+652 FVRVK
-657 AVFSELYP
+657 AVIDEMYP
-665 DKLFD
+665 DKIFD
-670 ASYVEDDIKA
+670 ASYVEDDIKM
-680 VFASENRVLEIMV
+680 VFSSERRVLEIMV